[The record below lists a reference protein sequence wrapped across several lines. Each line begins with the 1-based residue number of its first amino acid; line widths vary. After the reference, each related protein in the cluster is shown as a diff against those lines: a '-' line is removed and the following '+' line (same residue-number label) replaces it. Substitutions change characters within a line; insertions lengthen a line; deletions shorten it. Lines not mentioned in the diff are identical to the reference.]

1 MFNLDT
7 SYNVID
13 TFLNPKSVAV
23 IGASKNPLKGGHR
36 ILKNLVDNNFNGK
49 LYPININSTGNV
61 LGLEFKKSV
70 LDIEGELDIAIF
82 YVPNQHIPGL
92 LEECIEKGVKGAII
106 EASGFEE
113 VGAKGIELSEQIVNI
128 TGSFSKIRIV
138 GPNCMGLTR
147 IDGDSDSE
155 KKGGLFTSFLV
166 FNKYKRGNIAVISQS
181 GMLNGG
187 YFTHIQTKYPYLGFR
202 YICTIGNKMDLSELE
217 FMEYFIEDDEI
228 NVIAIYLESFK
239 DPRRFIS
246 LCKKVKNLQN
256 KTIIL
261 TKGGIT
267 SQGQKSTLSH
277 TASLSENSKLIEATI
292 KQSNIIQARTF
303 YDLFEFA
310 RTFSWMY
317 NTKKIF
323 PKKGGVAQI
332 FGSGGAGTISADLT
346 MQYGLKLP
354 LFKEKT
360 YSVLVDLFPKW
371 MPPNKFAFVDI
382 WPAMEQ
388 AMTNGGNPG
397 DVVRKVYNALLEE
410 PEIEGIFNMLFCSKQ
425 FRVVNDVNYLIDIVS
440 TYPKPVFLFLV
451 GENDEVRLTS
461 HQLSKYD
468 IPSFSN
474 LEDMVKNFKIL
485 LNDKKNE

>member
-1 MFNLDT
+1 MKVN
-7 SYNVID
+7 NIID

-36 ILKNLVDNNFNGK
+36 ILKNLIANNFKGDI
-49 LYPININSTGNV
+49 YPVNINSTGKV

-70 LDIEGELDIAIF
+70 LDIENDLDVVVF
-82 YVPNQHIPGL
+82 YVPNQSIPTI
-92 LEECIEKGVKGAII
+92 LEECVQKGVKGAII

-113 VGAKGIELSEQIVNI
+113 VGNKGLELRDQIVDI
-128 TGSFSKIRIV
+128 TENFSKIRIV

-147 IDGDSDSE
+147 IDGDSDNE
-155 KKGGLFTSFLV
+155 DKGGFFTSFLV
-166 FNKYKRGNIAVISQS
+166 FNEYKRGNIAIISQS

-187 YFTHIQTKYPYLGFR
+187 YFTHLVTKYPYLGFR

-217 FMEYFIEDDEI
+217 FLDYFLSDPEI
-228 NVIAIYLESFK
+228 KVIAMYLESFK
-239 DPRRFIS
+239 DPRKFIK
-246 LCKKVKNLQN
+246 LCEKAKDLQN

-261 TKGGIT
+261 TKGGLT
-267 SQGQKSTLSH
+267 SQGQKSTISH
-277 TASLSENSKLIEATI
+277 TASLSENSKLTEATI
-292 KQSNIIQARTF
+292 KQSGIIQARNF

-317 NTKKIF
+317 ATNKTL
-323 PKKGGVAQI
+323 PKHGGVAQI

-354 LFKEKT
+354 LFKEET
-360 YSVLVDLFPKW
+360 YSVLVDLFPEW

-382 WPAMEQ
+382 WPALEK
-388 AMTNGGNPG
+388 AMTIGINPG
-397 DVVRKVYNALLEE
+397 DIIRKVYATLLEE

-425 FRVVNDVNYLIDIVS
+425 FRVVNDVNYLIDIIS

-451 GENDEVRLTS
+451 GEYDEVRLVTQ
-461 HQLSKYD
+461 QLSKHS

-474 LEDMVKNFKIL
+474 LEDMVKNFRIL
-485 LNDKKNE
+485 LQDSNKKLIK

>member
-1 MFNLDT
+1 MQAN
-7 SYNVID
+7 NIVD

-49 LYPININSTGNV
+49 LFPVNINSTGKV
-61 LGLEFKKSV
+61 LNLEFKKSV
-70 LDIEGELDIAIF
+70 LDIEDDLDIAIF
-82 YVPNQHIPGL
+82 YVPNQSIPKL
-92 LEECIEKGVKGAII
+92 LEECIQKGVKGAII

-113 VGAKGIELSEQIVNI
+113 VGEKGIELSERIIDI
-128 TGSFSKIRIV
+128 TANFSKIRVV

-147 IDGDSDSE
+147 IDEDSDSE
-155 KKGGLFTSFLV
+155 RKSGLFTSFLV
-166 FNKYKRGNIAVISQS
+166 FNEYKRGNIAVISQS

-187 YFTHIQTKYPYLGFR
+187 YFTHIVTKYPYMGFR
-202 YICTIGNKMDLSELE
+202 YICTIGNKMDLNEIDFLDYFLE
-217 FMEYFIEDDEI
+217 DPEI
-228 NVIAIYLESFK
+228 NVIALYLESFK
-239 DPRRFIS
+239 NSRKFIN
-246 LCKKVKNLQN
+246 LCQKAEGIQN

-277 TASLSENSKLIEATI
+277 TASLSENSKLIQATI
-292 KQSNIIQARTF
+292 KQSGIIQARTF

-317 NTKKIF
+317 NTKKNF
-323 PKKGGVAQI
+323 PKKGGIAQI

-354 LFKEKT
+354 FLKEKT
-360 YSVLVDLFPKW
+360 YSVLLDLFPKW

-382 WPAMEQ
+382 WPAMEK
-388 AMTNGGNPG
+388 AMTNGINPG

-425 FRVVNDVNYLIDIVS
+425 FRVVNDVNYLIDIIN

-451 GENDEVRLTS
+451 GDYNEVRLIS
-461 HQLSKYD
+461 QQLSEHN

-474 LEDMVKNFKIL
+474 LEDMVKNFSIL
-485 LNDKKNE
+485 LKKKES